1 MRSRLSRAAGLALAV
16 LPFFACRENTQ
27 PAEARALRDR
37 LGVGYRDWEPVPGY
51 ETRRASDTAH
61 GEEVEVFWNEL
72 ASASAHAR
80 PFEGM
85 APGSIVVKEAFREDE
100 LINVAVME
108 KRYEGWFWVEWS
120 ASGEILF
127 SGRPGLCIDCHRRG
141 DDFLR
146 TVTPS
151 EGLP

>member
-1 MRSRLSRAAGLALAV
+1 MPSAVPRPPVLALLCLA
-16 LPFFACRENTQ
+16 ACRENTQ
-27 PAEARALRDR
+27 PAEARELRDR
-37 LGVGYRDWEPVPGY
+37 LGTDYRDWEPVPGF
-51 ETRRASDTAH
+51 EARRASDTAH

-72 ASASAHAR
+72 ARASAYAR

-85 APGSIVVKEAFREDE
+85 APGAIVVKEAFREDE

-108 KRYEGWFWVEWS
+108 KRYEGWFWAEWS
-120 ASGEILF
+120 ADGDILF

-146 TVTPS
+146 SVTPS